1 MIQVTD
7 VAKWYGSIRAVENIS
22 FSLAPGEIV
31 GFVGPNGAGKSTV
44 LKMLATYI
52 LPSSGKITID
62 SLDVVS
68 HSLSIRRKIGYLS
81 GDTPLYQAMRV
92 DKFLRFCGKSRGL
105 SSEVLEKNLAWIIDI
120 CGLSPHL
127 YKRIDQCSTGF
138 RQRIGVGAAL
148 IHDPPILL
156 LDEPTH
162 GFDPLQVLAFR
173 DLIQSLSENRIIL
186 FSSHIIHEVSTL
198 SDRVLIIHQGNLL
211 ADGCIDDLAQ
221 KTAQPRDL
229 EAIFTHLIHQQN

>member
-62 SLDVVS
+62 GLDVVS

-92 DKFLRFCGKSRGL
+92 DKFFEILRQSARPLRRCSRKKSRL
-105 SSEVLEKNLAWIIDI
+105 DYRYMRPL
-120 CGLSPHL
+120 
-127 YKRIDQCSTGF
+127 
-138 RQRIGVGAAL
+138 
-148 IHDPPILL
+148 PPSVQ
-156 LDEPTH
+156 TH
-162 GFDPLQVLAFR
+162 
-173 DLIQSLSENRIIL
+173 
-186 FSSHIIHEVSTL
+186 
-198 SDRVLIIHQGNLL
+198 
-211 ADGCIDDLAQ
+211 
-221 KTAQPRDL
+221 
-229 EAIFTHLIHQQN
+229 